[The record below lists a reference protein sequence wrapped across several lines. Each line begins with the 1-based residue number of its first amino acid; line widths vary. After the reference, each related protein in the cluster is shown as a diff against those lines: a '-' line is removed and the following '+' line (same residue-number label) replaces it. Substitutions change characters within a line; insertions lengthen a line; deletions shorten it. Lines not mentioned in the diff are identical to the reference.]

1 MAIVHI
7 AMAFFLVILYIHTP
21 SFSLGDVNFPK
32 NSNNTEN
39 YENLNTA
46 KFCVLALAI
55 DNG

>member
-1 MAIVHI
+1 
-7 AMAFFLVILYIHTP
+7 MAFFLVILYIHTP